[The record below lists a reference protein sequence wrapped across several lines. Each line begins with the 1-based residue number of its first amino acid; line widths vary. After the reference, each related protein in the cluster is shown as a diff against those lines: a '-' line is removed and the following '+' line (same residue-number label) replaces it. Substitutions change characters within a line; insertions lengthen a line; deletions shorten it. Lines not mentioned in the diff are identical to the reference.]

1 MQKLRTQEVVD
12 FFETVKSVD
21 KDGDGGYTNQPW
33 FKLPD
38 ESEGWVPVELDICYS
53 DQEDQTLMGRVE
65 QMGDV
70 EGVIKNLPIGAF
82 IVHPIYTPGK
92 GILAE
97 ELYTLTESGWV
108 KTTIIGND
116 ML

>member
-1 MQKLRTQEVVD
+1 MQNLSTQQVIS
-12 FFETVKSVD
+12 FFKEVKSVD
-21 KDGDGGYTNQPW
+21 KDGDGGYIDQPW
-33 FKLPD
+33 FKHPD
-38 ESEGWVPVELDICYS
+38 GTADWIPVEVDICYT
-53 DQEDQTLMGRVE
+53 DPEDQMLMGRVE

-70 EGVIKNLPIGAF
+70 EEVIKNLPIGAV

-108 KTTIIGND
+108 KTTVIGND

>member
-1 MQKLRTQEVVD
+1 MQNLRTQEVVD

-21 KDGDGGYTNQPW
+21 KDGDGGYTDQPW
-33 FKLPD
+33 FKLPN
-38 ESEGWVPVELDICYS
+38 ETEGWVPVEVDICYA
-53 DQEDQTLMGRVE
+53 DPEDQTLMGRVE

-70 EGVIKNLPIGAF
+70 EGVIKNLPIGAV

-92 GILAE
+92 GILVE
-97 ELYTLTESGWV
+97 ELYRRTETGWV
-108 KTTIIGND
+108 KTTVTGND

>member
-1 MQKLRTQEVVD
+1 MQNLNTQQVID
-12 FFETVKSVD
+12 FFKTVSAVD

-33 FKLPD
+33 YKLPD
-38 ESEGWVPVELDICYS
+38 ESEGWIPVELDVCYADS
-53 DQEDQTLMGRVE
+53 EDQMLMGRIE
-65 QMGDV
+65 ERGDV
-70 EGVIKNLPIGAF
+70 EGVIKTLPVGAI

-97 ELYTLTESGWV
+97 ELYRRTEPGWV
-108 KTTIIGND
+108 KTTVTGND